1 MEWPAV
7 HPEPFAALLLIR
19 LGWTPAQLDS
29 GFVALGSFA
38 AILDADLSV
47 WPDALKTQGSAW
59 RRGGLNAELTATE
72 HELNA
77 CEHAGVAVLVRG
89 SPDYPVLL
97 ENTVRPP
104 PLLFVRG
111 DPACLSLPQLAV
123 VGSRRATRGGLDNAR
138 AFSALL
144 AASGFAITSGLALGI
159 DAEAHRAALTTGRTV
174 AVMGTGWDQ
183 VYPRANRSLYDAI
196 VAGGGAVVSEFSAG
210 VPPLRT
216 NFPRR
221 NRIISGLSCGVLV
234 VEAAVRSGSLI
245 TARYALEQGR
255 EVFAIPGSIHNP
267 QARGCHQLIREGA
280 LLVEEASQIVEQLGS
295 LLGISQLTLPQLASS
310 EKIAPPSLPAGRGA
324 FSPADRG
331 SSKSAPTDTGLTA
344 IQQRVLAALGYD
356 PIAFDRLLAET
367 GLTVSDLNAELMALE
382 LSGHLEQGAG
392 FIHRVRH

>member
-19 LGWTPAQLDS
+19 LGWSPAQLDS

-38 AILDADLSV
+38 AVLDADLSV
-47 WPDALKTQGSAW
+47 WPDDLKAQGAAW
-59 RRGGLNAELTATE
+59 RRGGLDDELMATE
-72 HELNA
+72 RELAA
-77 CEHAGVAVLVRG
+77 CEQAGVALLVRG

-97 ENTVRPP
+97 DNTVRPP
-104 PLLFVRG
+104 ALLFVRG
-111 DPACLSLPQLAV
+111 DVTCLSLPQLAV

-138 AFSALL
+138 AFSKLL

-159 DAEAHRAALTTGRTV
+159 DAEAHRAALSSGRTV

-183 VYPRANRSLYDAI
+183 IYPRSNRALCEAI
-196 VAGGGAVVSEFSAG
+196 VAGGGVVVSEFAAG

-280 LLVEEASQIVEQLGS
+280 LLVEEAGQIVEQLGS
-295 LLGISQLTLPQLASS
+295 LLGISQQ
-310 EKIAPPSLPAGRGA
+310 SLPLDEH
-324 FSPADRG
+324 PAAAA
-331 SSKSAPTDTGLTA
+331 APQATQATQATPTPTTLTA
-344 IQQRVLAALGYD
+344 IQQRVLALLGYD
-356 PIAFDRLLAET
+356 PMPFDQLLADSA
-367 GLTVSDLNAELMALE
+367 LTVGELNAELMALE
-382 LSGHLEQGAG
+382 LTGHIEQSAG
-392 FIHRVRH
+392 VIIRVGG